1 MHPQSN
7 FNPDIVKAYQ
17 RQGESREKD
26 REEVESFG
34 KKPLQAAKPSAKG
47 PEMFKLLLLFESA
60 VNLIKTT
67 RKTIP
72 ILTDLWTPIT
82 KTKETTIRCTI
93 SHNIHSFIRPST
105 SIEKIPE
112 MVFASN
118 GQAKNLKYNSRGSY
132 NRLKHKAQHY

>member
-1 MHPQSN
+1 MVHPQSN

-82 KTKETTIRCTI
+82 KTKETTIRCTKVI
-93 SHNIHSFIRPST
+93 TFIHSSDPAHPLKRFRKWYLPQ
-105 SIEKIPE
+105 
-112 MVFASN
+112 MVK
-118 GQAKNLKYNSRGSY
+118 QKT
-132 NRLKHKAQHY
+132 